1 MCTDRSE
8 RANERCYVTAA
19 TMTRIAGRLEKL
31 LNPDDELQGWTITRR
46 TGQVLVVLTYR
57 SGITHSIDISTA
69 DPEFINA
76 SL

>member
-1 MCTDRSE
+1 M
-8 RANERCYVTAA
+8 TAQI
-19 TMTRIAGRLEKL
+19 MTRIAGRLEKL
-31 LNPDDELQGWTITRR
+31 LNPEDELQGWTITRR
-46 TGQVLVVLTYR
+46 TGDVRVVMTYR